1 MAGGT
6 VDFGP
11 PPKPQGVDF
20 GPPPTHAQA
29 VDFGPPPSKP
39 RPITDIPV
47 LGPRYVGPGATFRP
61 DALAPYKPPV
71 PQSSVRAASSL
82 DAANQIPAAPTSA
95 DKLLGGDSGYPLVDL
110 ASNELFNRDKSRL
123 SQAANLLP
131 PVFLA
136 RQGAQAG
143 QELGR
148 GQYGQGLARLGVNAA
163 MGLAGDA
170 IAARARPMGFGT
182 FTGAGAERLPAPAF
196 EQNPTLPEALSPA
209 VNETPRPSAAAAQVR
224 SALIA
229 PKPVAAPRPAEP
241 TESFMNWSGAAED
254 QALSPEARAY
264 AAQRAGAARP
274 AADAAYAARAAM
286 PFPGEAGG
294 PPINPEAPVE
304 PQAEGF
310 TFAHEPLV
318 SPERA
323 PEQASEVAKAPN
335 VVTTHHDPFDLS
347 GESDDFL
354 ERMLDSKNPEN
365 QARAAAEIKRRYATV
380 PTAHPVAADATA
392 VAPPSTVTGEE
403 ANPQELQEMFSG
415 PGIPAKARKSLGQ
428 FYRGGFI
435 DARPLLD
442 QPEDQPLKGEMNR
455 VGAAATY
462 GDALATYGG
471 NSVRAAVSDP
481 AKIPQIE
488 ARINAANMTARADAR
503 QKAADLAT
511 DAATKAQLTQEA
523 SNLRGHAAY

>member
-254 QALSPEARAY
+254 QALSPEARPY
-264 AAQRAGAARP
+264 ARVRPGPQRMRP
-274 AADAAYAARAAM
+274 MQRVRPCHFRVRQADRRLIQRRRSSHRPRASHSRTSRW
-286 PFPGEAGG
+286 F
-294 PPINPEAPVE
+294 
-304 PQAEGF
+304 
-310 TFAHEPLV
+310 
-318 SPERA
+318 R
-323 PEQASEVAKAPN
+323 
-335 VVTTHHDPFDLS
+335 LS
-347 GESDDFL
+347 GHQNKPL
-354 ERMLDSKNPEN
+354 RLLRLRMSLPLTT
-365 QARAAAEIKRRYATV
+365 IPLTCL
-380 PTAHPVAADATA
+380 
-392 VAPPSTVTGEE
+392 
-403 ANPQELQEMFSG
+403 AN
-415 PGIPAKARKSLGQ
+415 
-428 FYRGGFI
+428 
-435 DARPLLD
+435 
-442 QPEDQPLKGEMNR
+442 
-455 VGAAATY
+455 
-462 GDALATYGG
+462 
-471 NSVRAAVSDP
+471 
-481 AKIPQIE
+481 
-488 ARINAANMTARADAR
+488 
-503 QKAADLAT
+503 
-511 DAATKAQLTQEA
+511 LTTFWREC
-523 SNLRGHAAY
+523 